1 MEYILISKL
10 KYTALY
16 SMYCSFFTALHTT
29 HCTLQYTR
37 LHHTP
42 HTTHYTTHHK
52 LCTNHTLHKLQTTQ
66 CADYIFI
73 SPLPSLSLHCHS
85 TWLPSL
91 DRRESRSEFLAE
103 NFSSFFLQSHNL
115 DEYADT
121 FWTRISHLSSELQ
134 SNLDEYADT
143 FCFPESQDDLGEE
156 QYTRQEPSAWNL
168 DSKSEEIWIQ
178 KQKKSG
184 FKTEEIWIQNQKK
197 SGSRIRSNLDPKVEE
212 IRIQNKK

>member
-1 MEYILISKL
+1 
-10 KYTALY
+10 
-16 SMYCSFFTALHTT
+16 MYCSFFTALHTT

-91 DRRESRSEFLAE
+91 DRRESRSEFLDE
-103 NFSSFFLQSHNL
+103 NFSSFISSHNL

-143 FCFPESQDDLGEE
+143 FCFAESQDDLGEE

-178 KQKKSG
+178 KQKKSRS
-184 FKTEEIWIQNQKK
+184 K
-197 SGSRIRSNLDPKVEE
+197 IRRNLDPK
-212 IRIQNKK
+212 